1 MHFRFYRIF
10 IRRIL
15 WAHTQVVDLPAPNK
29 FKSDN
34 STSAD
39 SNIFYVT
46 YHQEQFREK
55 TLSITVGDGTITQGT
70 VKQMS

>member
-15 WAHTQVVDLPAPNK
+15 GARTQVDDLPAPNR

-34 STSAD
+34 SASAD

>member
-1 MHFRFYRIF
+1 M
-10 IRRIL
+10 
-15 WAHTQVVDLPAPNK
+15 AADTQLVHLPVPNI

-46 YHQEQFREK
+46 YHQEQFREE